1 MESKEP
7 PIRKFV
13 EMIGK
18 SPAERDRNQ
27 LRLLDALFA
36 KAVAEKD
43 WAAALKIQAEAASL
57 LKRAK

>member
-1 MESKEP
+1 ME
-7 PIRKFV
+7 PIKKFA
-13 EMIGK
+13 EMVGE
-18 SPAERDRNQ
+18 SPAERARNQ

-43 WAAALKIQAEAASL
+43 WGAALKIQAEAASL